1 MLLSKTMRRHPRDN
15 KDICSTF
22 HNFRQIYVTL
32 VDVKTSWQTISQ
44 GLSLSVIDYDEV
56 AECQESDEELKQLLK
71 TPKALI
77 LKRYPLPSGRSL
89 WCDSAAKNIRPFV
102 PKMFRFR
109 FFQNIHELAHPGVRA
124 TVKQMTEKYVWPSI
138 NDDVR
143 KWTQACIGCQRSKV
157 NKHTKSPIG
166 TFVEADDR
174 FSVVHI
180 DIVGPLPPSDG
191 YTYLLTMID
200 RFSSWMEAVPIV
212 DIKAE
217 TVAKTF
223 FSQWISRYGAHTH
236 LVSDRGR
243 QFQSCL
249 FRKHAELCGINLRH
263 TTPYHPQ
270 SHGKVERLH
279 RTLKTAVK
287 AHNSPKWTETLPIV
301 LLGLRAAIRE
311 DIDASLAHMVFA
323 CQEIFSTHQGP
334 KWTQQLSYT
343 LQKSLE
349 MLKPVETPHKTAR
362 RVFVHKDLAVCS
374 HSR

>member
-1 MLLSKTMRRHPRDN
+1 
-15 KDICSTF
+15 
-22 HNFRQIYVTL
+22 
-32 VDVKTSWQTISQ
+32 
-44 GLSLSVIDYDEV
+44 
-56 AECQESDEELKQLLK
+56 
-71 TPKALI
+71 
-77 LKRYPLPSGRSL
+77 
-89 WCDSAAKNIRPFV
+89 
-102 PKMFRFR
+102 
-109 FFQNIHELAHPGVRA
+109 
-124 TVKQMTEKYVWPSI
+124 MTEKYVWPSI
-138 NDDVR
+138 NDEVR